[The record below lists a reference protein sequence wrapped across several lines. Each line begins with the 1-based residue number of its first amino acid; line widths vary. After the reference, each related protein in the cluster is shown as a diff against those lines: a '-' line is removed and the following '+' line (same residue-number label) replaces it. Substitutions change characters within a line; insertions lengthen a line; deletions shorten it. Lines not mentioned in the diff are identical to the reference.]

1 MLKAQAYE
9 RMWKTV
15 AIPWKQLL
23 SDKDVSREFK
33 RIPLRQIRKNPNQP
47 RKLFDVQA
55 LQELADS
62 VRQVGII
69 TPLTVRRTEDGY
81 ELIAGER
88 RLRAAVMAGLST
100 VPCYIVEVDGRMSAL
115 MALVENLQRADLDC
129 FEEAASLRRLCEEY
143 HMSQKTAA
151 DCLGMTQGAVANKLR
166 LLRLGP
172 AVVKILRENQLSE
185 RHARAL
191 LRLEEGRQEPAAR
204 VMAQRKLTVAQAER
218 YVDKLLEE
226 TPAPRRRGVVKD
238 VRLFCNT
245 VERAVSLMREGGL
258 SPAVEKTRE
267 GETLVLTVRI
277 PAAFPPEGS

>member
-1 MLKAQAYE
+1 
-9 RMWKTV
+9 
-15 AIPWKQLL
+15 
-23 SDKDVSREFK
+23 
-33 RIPLRQIRKNPNQP
+33 
-47 RKLFDVQA
+47 
-55 LQELADS
+55 
-62 VRQVGII
+62 
-69 TPLTVRRTEDGY
+69 
-81 ELIAGER
+81 
-88 RLRAAVMAGLST
+88 
-100 VPCYIVEVDGRMSAL
+100 MSAL
-115 MALVENLQRADLDC
+115 MALVENLQRADLYC

-204 VMAQRKLTVAQAER
+204 VMAQRKMTVAQAER

-245 VERAVSLMREGGL
+245 LERHVQTLREAGL
-258 SPAVEKTRE
+258 AAECFRRQD
-267 GETLVLTVRI
+267 GDDLLLTVRI
-277 PAAFPPEGS
+277 PGGGMVRPS

>member
-1 MLKAQAYE
+1 
-9 RMWKTV
+9 
-15 AIPWKQLL
+15 
-23 SDKDVSREFK
+23 
-33 RIPLRQIRKNPNQP
+33 
-47 RKLFDVQA
+47 
-55 LQELADS
+55 
-62 VRQVGII
+62 
-69 TPLTVRRTEDGY
+69 
-81 ELIAGER
+81 
-88 RLRAAVMAGLST
+88 
-100 VPCYIVEVDGRMSAL
+100 
-115 MALVENLQRADLDC
+115 
-129 FEEAASLRRLCEEY
+129 
-143 HMSQKTAA
+143 MSQKTAA

-204 VMAQRKLTVAQAER
+204 VMAQRKMTVAQAER

-267 GETLVLTVRI
+267 GETLILTVRI